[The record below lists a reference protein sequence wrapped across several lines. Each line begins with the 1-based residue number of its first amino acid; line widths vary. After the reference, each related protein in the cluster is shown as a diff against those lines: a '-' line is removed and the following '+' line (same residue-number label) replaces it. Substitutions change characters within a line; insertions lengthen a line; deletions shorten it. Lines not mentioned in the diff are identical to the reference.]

1 MTSAPLPT
9 FSPAYRQAFVD
20 QGLWLDRTL
29 SDYFAETVAR
39 LPDHVAIVAGDTR
52 LTFAAWAAE
61 VERVA
66 AGLVALGIGHGD
78 IVGVQLPNWA
88 EMCVVQLA
96 LARIGAIIQP
106 MHVVYREREMASQLR
121 FCDARAAIV
130 PHTHHGF
137 EHARAVVA
145 MQPDLPLLRHVVT
158 VRGGVPGSVPGTVP
172 YESLGGAPAALAAHE
187 AAHPVHPDDPF
198 YLNFTSG
205 TEGEPK
211 GFLHTHN
218 TMLSVLKR
226 MADGLLASDPTSA
239 ADVLLANSPMSHSF
253 GHLTTYHVLLR
264 GIRMVLVER
273 FEPGETLRIVEQER
287 VTALSGT
294 PAHLISLLTH
304 PDFPARG
311 LRCVKSVGVGGAA
324 CPPQLAADIE
334 RHFGCRIGNTY
345 GMGENIIH
353 TRTLPTDS
361 PEIVRTTVGSPVP
374 WAETRIVAADRTTDM
389 PVGETGEIAFRGPTL
404 FLGYYKR
411 PELTAATRSAD
422 GWFFTGDLGFL
433 DADGR
438 LHLVG
443 RKKDEIN
450 RGGTKI
456 QPKEVEDLLHAH
468 PAVQR
473 AAVVG
478 MPDYRLGERIC
489 AYVELRPGASLT
501 LPLLRDFLVAQ
512 HVTKHKMPER
522 LEIVDALPLTPTGKV
537 KKDPLI
543 ADVRAKLALEEP
555 TRDIR

>member
-1 MTSAPLPT
+1 MTLPT
-9 FSPAYRQAFVD
+9 FAPGYRQAFVD
-20 QGLWLDRTL
+20 KGLWLDRTL
-29 SDYFAETVAR
+29 FDYFAETVAR
-39 LPDHVAIVAGDTR
+39 LPDRVAIVSGDTR

-61 VERVA
+61 AERVA
-66 AGLVALGIGHGD
+66 AGFVGLGIRPGD
-78 IVGVQLPNWA
+78 VVAVQLPNWA
-88 EMCVVQLA
+88 EMCVVQIA
-96 LARIGAIIQP
+96 LARLGAIIQP

-121 FCDARAAIV
+121 FCDARAIV
-130 PHTHHGF
+130 VPASHHKF
-137 EHARAVVA
+137 AHAAAAVEL
-145 MQPDLPLLRHVVT
+145 QRDLPQLRHVVSA
-158 VRGGVPGSVPGTVP
+158 RGVVPGSVAL
-172 YESLGGAPAALAAHE
+172 EALGGSPAELAAYE
-187 AAHPVHPDDPF
+187 AAHRVHPDDPF

-226 MADGLLASDPTSA
+226 MADGLHRADPTA
-239 ADVLLANSPMSHSF
+239 ADDVLLANSPMSHSF

-273 FEPGETLRIVEQER
+273 FDAGETLRIVERER

-294 PAHLISLLTH
+294 PAHLISLLAH
-304 PDFPARG
+304 PDFPSRD

-334 RHFGCRIGNTY
+334 RHFGVRIGNTY

-353 TRTLPTDS
+353 TRTLPTDA
-361 PEIVRTTVGSPVP
+361 PEVVRTTVGHPVP
-374 WAETRIVAADRTTDM
+374 WAETRIVAPDRVTDL
-389 PVGETGEIAFRGPTL
+389 PTGEIGEIAFRGPTL
-404 FLGYYKR
+404 FVGYYKR
-411 PELTAATRSAD
+411 PELTAASRTDD
-422 GWFFTGDLGFL
+422 GWFFTGDLGHL

-456 QPKEVEDLLHAH
+456 HPKEVEDLLHAH
-468 PAVQR
+468 PAIQK

-478 MPDYRLGERIC
+478 MPDYRLGERLC
-489 AYVELRPGASLT
+489 AYVELRAGHALSL
-501 LPLLRDFLVAQ
+501 PEVRDFLVGQRVAM
-512 HVTKHKMPER
+512 HKIPER

-537 KKDPLI
+537 KKDPLV
-543 ADVRAKLALEEP
+543 ADVRAKLAQEESAGVV
-555 TRDIR
+555 R